1 MNKATTTP
9 WFGTD
14 QGFGTDE
21 VTPRWSWR
29 EEDVAPGATPLYIAS
44 EKGFADV
51 VRILIDAGADV
62 NKATTDYIETPLFM
76 ASFKGW
82 SPVVRMLIDAGADVN
97 KGITFGDNENS
108 IPLICASEWGFD
120 DVTRMLIDAGA
131 DVNQADET
139 GQTPLLNA
147 TERAQNREWR
157 DVMRMMIDAGAD
169 VNKADN
175 SGSTPLMRAAL
186 LPTDKD
192 SLEVCMLLASFGAYL
207 WPRDDEE
214 WTAAALAT
222 GWIRRNIWTREW
234 LESVADFTP
243 AQICVSLGK
252 GDRLKALLRK
262 QEIDPFTRSEGTPT
276 LSELAVRSQPMLKL
290 CREIRMGWAPTRHHL
305 FHPAHRSTVYLVMLV
320 VLRIN
325 RTRQYSTI
333 YLPTEIWYL
342 IFENMGRMNW
352 PEDGRKTILL

>member
-1 MNKATTTP
+1 MKSCR
-9 WFGTD
+9 
-14 QGFGTDE
+14 
-21 VTPRWSWR
+21 RWSWR

-62 NKATTDYIETPLFM
+62 NKATPRDYIETPLLM

-131 DVNQADET
+131 DVNQADEA

-147 TERAQNREWR
+147 TRTSAWDREWR

-175 SGSTPLMRAAL
+175 IGLYTVDACCSSHS
-186 LPTDKD
+186 TDKD
-192 SLEVCMLLASFGAYL
+192 SLQVCMLLASFGAYL
-207 WPRDDEE
+207 WPCDDEE
-214 WTAAALAT
+214 WTAAALAEFQNNVKT
-222 GWIRRNIWTREW
+222 SEW
-234 LESVADFTP
+234 LDSVIDFTP
-243 AQICVSLGK
+243 VQICVSLGN

-262 QEIDPFTRSEGTPT
+262 QEFDPFTRSEGTPT
-276 LSELAVRSQPMLKL
+276 LSELAAGNQPMLKL
-290 CREIRMGWAPTRHHL
+290 CREIRMKWAPTRHHL
-305 FHPAHRSTVYLVMLV
+305 FHPAHRSTVYLVMLIV
-320 VLRIN
+320 VLIH

-333 YLPTEIWYL
+333 YLPTECWYL
-342 IFENMGRMNW
+342 IFENMGRLDW